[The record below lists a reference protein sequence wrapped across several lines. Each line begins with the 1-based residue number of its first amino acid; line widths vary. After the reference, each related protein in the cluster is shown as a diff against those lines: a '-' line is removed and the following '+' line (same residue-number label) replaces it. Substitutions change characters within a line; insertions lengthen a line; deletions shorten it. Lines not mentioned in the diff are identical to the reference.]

1 MGMEPQ
7 ALLRSV
13 ADALRQRIGP
23 AVGEPF
29 AKTQAFMAAVVLEKL
44 AGELECAPG
53 HRAADDDERI
63 ALVAALRV
71 SAPSGLVAD
80 ALERLATDGSDE
92 AWNTLVG
99 ALYAERDAL
108 GADVSD
114 AMLGRVRTALRA
126 RLDRALEYSA

>member
-63 ALVAALRV
+63 ALVAALRA
-71 SAPSGLVAD
+71 SAPPGRVAD
-80 ALERLATDGSDE
+80 ALERLTTDGRDE
-92 AWNTLVG
+92 AWNELVL
-99 ALYAERDAL
+99 ALYVERDAL
-108 GADVSD
+108 GADGFD

>member
-44 AGELECAPG
+44 AGELERAPV
-53 HRAADDDERI
+53 HRAAELDERI
-63 ALVAALRV
+63 ALVADLRTT
-71 SAPSGLVAD
+71 ATPGRVAD
-80 ALERLATDGSDE
+80 ALEHLTTDGRDE
-92 AWNTLVG
+92 AWNELVR
-99 ALYAERDAL
+99 ALYADRDAL
-108 GADVSD
+108 GADGFD
-114 AMLGRVRTALRA
+114 AMLGRVRAALRV
-126 RLDRALEYSA
+126 RLDRTLEYSA